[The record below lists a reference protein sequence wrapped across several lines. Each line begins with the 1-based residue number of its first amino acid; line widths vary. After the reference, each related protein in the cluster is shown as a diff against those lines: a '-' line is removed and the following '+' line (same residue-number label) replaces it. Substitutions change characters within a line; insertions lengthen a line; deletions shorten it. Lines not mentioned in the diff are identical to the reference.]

1 MTLRAWLERHQL
13 QTPAAILYDTY
24 RPLGLLAGE
33 LLQAFAPLLP
43 AGSDGLGRLGRQL
56 GDPAGQERLERDL
69 FGEKQP

>member
-1 MTLRAWLERHQL
+1 MPLHEWLKRHQL

-43 AGSDGLGRLGRQL
+43 VPDDRLRRLGRQL
-56 GDPAGQERLERDL
+56 SDPEEQERLSSDL
-69 FGEKQP
+69 FGQEP